1 MPCRKL
7 KENGSYFYHDCL
19 SQQQYFSV
27 HILDLQAWSVPLI
40 SVVKGML
47 WQVSVPTHRCSN
59 LEALL
64 VLDVLVH
71 RQGKALSRKIIEY
84 IWILHMVYECL

>member
-47 WQVSVPTHRCSN
+47 
-59 LEALL
+59 
-64 VLDVLVH
+64 
-71 RQGKALSRKIIEY
+71 
-84 IWILHMVYECL
+84 